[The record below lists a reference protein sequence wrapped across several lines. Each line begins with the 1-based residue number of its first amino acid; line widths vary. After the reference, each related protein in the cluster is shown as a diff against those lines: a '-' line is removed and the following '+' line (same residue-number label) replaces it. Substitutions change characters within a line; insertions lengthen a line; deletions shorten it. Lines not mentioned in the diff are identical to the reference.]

1 MQIVL
6 RAASLFV
13 FVWVVTRAL
22 GRKELSELGTFDL
35 ILLIVM
41 GDLIQQ
47 GVTGDDRSI
56 TGAMLAVATMGLL
69 VLTMSFVSF
78 RWTRAQGLL
87 EGTPVL
93 IVNDGVPLR
102 EVLRIERLT
111 VEEIAD
117 AAREQGIGDLADV
130 EVGVLESD
138 GRFSFIRRDRSRPP
152 RTLPEGPTP

>member
-152 RTLPEGPTP
+152 PTRPEGPTP